1 MRHIILGFFFLT
13 FSTFSQARLLQI
25 IHTNDLHSYFQGH
38 HNDSGG
44 YARVMTKIKQLRAE
58 AASKRIEVLQ
68 VDAGDWGEGTSF
80 FHSNKGVD
88 SIRALELLGV
98 EVSTIGNHDHVMG
111 GNVLGKQIRA
121 ANVKTKF
128 VLANLEATPDM
139 ELGNTITPYID
150 MERAGIPIR
159 IIGLTTPESNFQYSI
174 FPGRIRSPIPIAE
187 AEGKKGKEAGRELII
202 ALTHLGLYS
211 DESLG
216 RNTKSIDLII
226 GGHSHAKLKEV
237 DWVTNLDKKK
247 VPIVQAWAH
256 GLAVGSLLIDVKEDG
271 SGLSVVD
278 YKMHEVDNSLPS
290 DPQMMSFIAKSVET
304 RNEEFNHQFD
314 DVIGHTETPI
324 TGYVRGL
331 PVWRSSCWGRHF
343 ATAARKAANTNV
355 GIHVA
360 AFEGKYKP
368 AGPVTVGDVADSFPH
383 VRKFGDGG
391 WEIATVNMS
400 ATKLRAMMYWISRRG
415 YGVTFSGLGY
425 KDETELPVKG
435 YYTVAFPAEV
445 ALAIKTSLPGYRK
458 YLQGLK
464 YTGKYYWPVMVDY
477 IKENTPLTCR

>member
-1 MRHIILGFFFLT
+1 MRNITFALFFLT
-13 FSTFSQARLLQI
+13 ISNLCQARLLQI
-25 IHTNDLHSYFQGH
+25 IHTNDLHSYFEGY
-38 HNDSGG
+38 HNDTGG

-58 AASKRIEVLQ
+58 AASKGIEVLQ
-68 VDAGDWGEGTSF
+68 VDAGDWGEGTAF
-80 FHSNKGVD
+80 FHSNQGAD
-88 SIRALELLGV
+88 SIRALELLGT

-139 ELGNTITPYID
+139 ELGDTISPYVD

-159 IIGLTTPESNFQYSI
+159 IIGLTTPEQNFQYSI
-174 FPGRIRSPIPIAE
+174 SPGKIRSPNPIAE
-187 AEGKKGKEAGRELII
+187 EEGKKGKAAGRELVI
-202 ALTHLGLYS
+202 ALSHLGLYS

-216 RNTKSIDLII
+216 RNTTSIDLII

-237 DWVTNLDKKK
+237 DWVTNLNKKK

-256 GLAVGSLLIDVKEDG
+256 GLAVGSLLIDVKEG
-271 SGLSVVD
+271 GAGMTVVD
-278 YKMHEVDNSLPS
+278 YKIHEIDTSLPS
-290 DPQMMSFIAKSVET
+290 DPEMAAFVERSAGR
-304 RNEEFNHQFD
+304 RNELFNNQFD
-314 DVIGHTETPI
+314 EVIGQTETPI
-324 TGYVRGL
+324 TGYVKGL

-343 ATAARKAANTNV
+343 ATAARKAAGTSV
-355 GIHVA
+355 GVHVA
-360 AFEGKYKP
+360 AFEGVYKP

-383 VRKFGDGG
+383 VRKYGDGG

-400 ATKLRAMMYWISRRG
+400 ATKLKAMMYWISRRG

-425 KDETELPVKG
+425 KDESELSDKG

-445 ALAIKTSLPGYRK
+445 ALAIKTSLPGYRQ

-464 YTGKYYWPVMVDY
+464 YTGKFYWPVMVDY
-477 IKENTPLTCR
+477 IKENTPLNCR